1 MMVMMM
7 MVMIINH
14 QMMTMTMM
22 LKPTTL
28 IIQELFKANGMVT
41 NVQGAST
48 RDDLE
53 MLMVSTWHDWSIF
66 SWWKMILWW
75 FPLLPQL
82 SFQQIEVEMH
92 RKYEM
97 LNQEADPPHHHFN
110 HKAPASLWPA
120 DPVSSM
126 DNGSSEYISRFSPSA
141 IRSEGKLIFHPFP
154 YLISPPDQIIFHVTK

>member
-53 MLMVSTWHDWSIF
+53 MLMVST
-66 SWWKMILWW
+66 
-75 FPLLPQL
+75 
-82 SFQQIEVEMH
+82 
-92 RKYEM
+92 
-97 LNQEADPPHHHFN
+97 
-110 HKAPASLWPA
+110 
-120 DPVSSM
+120 
-126 DNGSSEYISRFSPSA
+126 
-141 IRSEGKLIFHPFP
+141 
-154 YLISPPDQIIFHVTK
+154 